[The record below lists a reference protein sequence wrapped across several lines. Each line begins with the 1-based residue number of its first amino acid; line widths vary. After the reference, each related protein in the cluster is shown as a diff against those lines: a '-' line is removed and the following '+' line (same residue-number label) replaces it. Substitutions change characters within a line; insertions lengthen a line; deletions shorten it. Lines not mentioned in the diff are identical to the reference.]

1 MRAYL
6 PLTWAQLRTLETAG
20 RLDGPLRA
28 CAVDPAWRA
37 GSPEVDEEQW
47 EFEAQSCAAQE
58 LTGPDAGVVLAV
70 DVEESAAPLADGWF
84 TTGALERAQSSAVL
98 TADLAWYGMQE
109 VAALLVEAQDQS

>member
-6 PLTWAQLRTLETAG
+6 PLTWAQLRTLEAAG
-20 RLDGPLRA
+20 HLEGPLRA

-47 EFEAQSCAAQE
+47 EFEAQACAAE
-58 LTGPDAGVVLAV
+58 DLAGPEAGVVLAV
-70 DVEESAAPLADGWF
+70 DVEQPEGPLEDGWF
-84 TTGALERAQSSAVL
+84 TTGALQRTQSSALL

-109 VAALLVEAQDQS
+109 VAALLAEAQAQG